1 MKKNLLSRRGLIGTK
16 PSVTTLA
23 VRAGLVAGDDGQIY
37 DEKNF
42 DTKLAKILA
51 DNGYAMCP
59 KKASKK
65 VRTWAKRKSF
75 AAYGC

>member
-1 MKKNLLSRRGLIGTK
+1 MKNNSLRRRTIGTK
-16 PSVTTLA
+16 ASIATLA
-23 VRAGLVAGDDGQIY
+23 IRAGLLAGDDGQIY

-42 DTKLAKILA
+42 DAKLAKLIA